1 MRQRRA
7 LNNDKRLN
15 QDNITIINIYES
27 NIKANIDNMKEKNR
41 QLCNNKKI

>member
-41 QLCNNKKI
+41 QLCNIKKI